1 MPWSGI
7 SRGESHDEARL
18 SEDQAARRETGAV
31 QRQTWQS
38 RRQKP
43 TWTSLVLD
51 ALISADD
58 FMSVPM
64 LMAATS
70 ANFGQAT
77 AALHHLAKCK
87 AAEAV
92 VGGDGKLWW
101 FATPSCDCRQ
111 YTVEERAPEEPGTRC
126 RLKTGK
132 RPSNKD

>member
-1 MPWSGI
+1 MMKLVKPKTKWPSPKRVASNAKAWAKYG
-7 SRGESHDEARL
+7 R
-18 SEDQAARRETGAV
+18 AADK
-31 QRQTWQS
+31 
-38 RRQKP
+38 KP

-87 AAEAV
+87 AAESV

-111 YTVEERAPEEPGTRC
+111 YAVEERAPEEPGTRC